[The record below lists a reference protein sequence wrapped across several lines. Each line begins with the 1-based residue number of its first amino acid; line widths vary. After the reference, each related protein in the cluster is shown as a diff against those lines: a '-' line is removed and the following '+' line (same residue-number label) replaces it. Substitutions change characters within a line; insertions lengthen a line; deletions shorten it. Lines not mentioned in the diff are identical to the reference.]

1 MATTTNAQEELDAV
15 SSPPSAGDIHVIM
28 AEKAHELFAICD
40 KEEKGFITKRD
51 MQRLQSEL
59 PLSPDQLEA
68 VFDSLDQD
76 GNGFLTLDEFTEGF
90 GSFLGLATSMQPESN
105 SGEAVYGDDL
115 VDPNEETELFL
126 DMMKNVGAYDM
137 FEDQTTIKNMW
148 CRLRKDEP
156 EVLSSFEQFLSKV
169 SGEIKRSQADFDTLE
184 SALKSK
190 SSAHDQEVRKL
201 YEEMEH
207 QIKQEKERIL
217 SEEKAKEKQL
227 REEMEREMKEKDRQ
241 LQELLTRHAEM
252 EQRLAE
258 LNFSEVETKQENE
271 KLLKEREMLQEML
284 DNSQRSLEESK
295 TYIGQLRQQ
304 TKQERRERAM
314 AALQIT
320 EGIAL
325 ERETLVKQLDLLR
338 DMNKKLRDDKDEA
351 EARRAA
357 QDPSTLHQELSE
369 AEAEGVLFKTAK
381 KKKIT
386 KQGSIM
392 SNYFQS
398 DKRLN
403 EGKVE
408 EEGYEEEDEEAEGD
422 NFMREEEEEVT
433 SGYHSNHH
441 KHYHQHDPSHHHVNS
456 IQNQANLHSVL
467 LQEKSDSEADA
478 EISRYSQNEPNGFEN
493 LRSEDYEVDEV
504 NNVVKNGILKEESEL
519 NLKNNGTVGQEKSPY
534 IADLT
539 SSENEG
545 KKKMKKD
552 RKSRTYRS
560 HLQQIV
566 DQHSSDS
573 SDRDKP
579 IETTSRRTRK
589 YKSSLSGSDIEEVN
603 ENIDNMIASGI
614 EEINLTS
621 SRTMQRSYANM
632 TLVSEKN
639 PEIQDARRKFSWGII
654 VKKALETANSLKS
667 VDEETVDEAPTINGG
682 SGSSEKNGKQ
692 SLRRSPVSGHGP
704 LALRSQPI
712 GASDVREMGVG
723 EQDPGL
729 PSTPER
735 LFKVIFVGDSG
746 VGKSSFIHRFC
757 TNQFRP
763 SFSATIGVDFQVQT
777 MLVDSQVIALQLWD
791 TAGQER
797 FRSITKQYF
806 RKADG
811 VLIMYDVT
819 SESSFKSVRNWIASV
834 QEGTDDGTVL
844 MLVGNKVDL
853 IECNYRRVIKTKDGE
868 HLADENG
875 ALFYEASAKSG
886 INVKESLQAM
896 AAVLKDK
903 EDKAIEKSLHLEEA
917 KKKKMCC

>member
-589 YKSSLSGSDIEEVN
+589 YKSSSLSGSDIEEVN

-614 EEINLTS
+614 EEINLT
-621 SRTMQRSYANM
+621 R
-632 TLVSEKN
+632 
-639 PEIQDARRKFSWGII
+639 
-654 VKKALETANSLKS
+654 
-667 VDEETVDEAPTINGG
+667 NGG

>member
-589 YKSSLSGSDIEEVN
+589 YK
-603 ENIDNMIASGI
+603 
-614 EEINLTS
+614 
-621 SRTMQRSYANM
+621 R
-632 TLVSEKN
+632 
-639 PEIQDARRKFSWGII
+639 
-654 VKKALETANSLKS
+654 
-667 VDEETVDEAPTINGG
+667 NGG